1 MSYIITDIQDLGSI
15 IVLDDSSRYEIS
27 SKDRY
32 AVSLWIRGDKVE
44 VSGSRITNPVRRNK
58 TVSVTKL
65 DLD

>member
-1 MSYIITDIQDLGSI
+1 MRYVITDIQNLGSI
-15 IVLDDSSRYEIS
+15 IVLDDFSRYEIS

-58 TVSVTKL
+58 TVSVTRL
-65 DLD
+65 DQD